1 MALSYARRMNLAAM
15 TPRGDLSS
23 TGYALANPA
32 ASGAEYLVYAPNG
45 GTFTV
50 DLRGTNGAVNV
61 EWFNPSTGTAT
72 TGAAVNG
79 GTTRSFQAPFS
90 GDAAL
95 YLSESTLPTTT
106 ATPTPTATYT
116 PAATATGTPTPRRQ
130 LTPQLATA
138 TGTPTPTAI

>member
-1 MALSYARRMNLAAM
+1 MGLSYARRMNLAAM
-15 TPRGDLSS
+15 TLRVTWS

-32 ASGAEYLVYAPNG
+32 ASGAEYLVYVPNG

-61 EWFNPSTGTAT
+61 EWFNPSTGTAM

-116 PAATATGTPTPRRQ
+116 PAATATGTPTP
-130 LTPQLATA
+130 TA
-138 TGTPTPTAI
+138 TDTPVADGNWHTHPDGD